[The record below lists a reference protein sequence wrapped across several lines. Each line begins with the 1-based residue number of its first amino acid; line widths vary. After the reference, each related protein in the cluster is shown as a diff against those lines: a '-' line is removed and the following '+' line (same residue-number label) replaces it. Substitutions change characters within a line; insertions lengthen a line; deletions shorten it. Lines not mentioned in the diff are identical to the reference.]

1 MKSAV
6 PSIGTIAS
14 AMRRQPA
21 RWTGIVGL
29 LVIVLMCIFV
39 PVFSPYAPN
48 DFVAE
53 PFLAPSLA
61 HPFGTDLVGRDL
73 FTRVFAG
80 GRVDLVAAAITTGFA
95 FGVGT
100 VMGTIAGASDKRWLS
115 QLLMRIVDGLIA
127 LPIIVLLLA
136 LVAAIGSDRD
146 LGIAPP
152 GLPAALLALMCVQWS
167 LYARLAN
174 AQASTMREADFV
186 VAARIAG
193 LSERTILTRYIMP
206 GVARI
211 TRAYAVGD
219 LVFVIII
226 LSSLPFLG
234 AGVQPPAAE
243 WGSILYEGR
252 GFLLQA
258 WWITLLPGAVL
269 ALTGVFVSLIA
280 DSYMARERAG

>member
-1 MKSAV
+1 MKRALISLRDFPHAF
-6 PSIGTIAS
+6 
-14 AMRRQPA
+14 RRSPA
-21 RWTGIVGL
+21 RWVGVIGLSAIVA
-29 LVIVLMCIFV
+29 MCVFV
-39 PVFSPYAPN
+39 PLISPYSPN
-48 DFVAE
+48 EFVAE

-61 HPFGTDLVGRDL
+61 HPFGTDLVGRDV
-73 FTRVFAG
+73 FVRVFAG
-80 GRVDLVAAAITTGFA
+80 GRVDLLAAAITTGFA
-95 FGVGT
+95 FTVGT
-100 VMGTIAGASDKRWLS
+100 LMGTIAGASSKRWLS

-136 LVAAIGSDRD
+136 LVAAIGADRD

-174 AQASTMREADFV
+174 AQASTLREADFV

-193 LSERTILTRYIMP
+193 LSETTILTRYILP

-219 LVFVIII
+219 MVFVIII

-269 ALTGVFVSLIA
+269 ALTGVCVSLIA
-280 DSYMARERAG
+280 DSYMQEERAL